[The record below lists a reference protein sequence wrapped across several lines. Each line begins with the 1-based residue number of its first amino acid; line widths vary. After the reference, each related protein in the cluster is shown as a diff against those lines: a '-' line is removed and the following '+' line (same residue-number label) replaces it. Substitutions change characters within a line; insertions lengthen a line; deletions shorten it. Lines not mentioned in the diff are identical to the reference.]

1 MPTGNLPAAG
11 KKIWEEV
18 HAIALKGSCKGDEEC
33 AARTAWSAVKGAG
46 WHKDKDG
53 QWVHKAELEE
63 FSLTIKN
70 LFIDQKTQEKRW
82 KADTSDTIVDS
93 RGDNMTIDLFK
104 SFLSHVTNNDPAPED
119 YRSEFWQGGMPYL
132 SVSHYS
138 DFDGK
143 GVPGTVEN
151 VYIDGRFF
159 KAKGKFND
167 TPKGNAAW
175 KALLADK
182 ESNRPDKVR
191 ISIGFLDYG
200 HIHKSNNYVF
210 KRKSLDEVCPE
221 CIREHLNGENS
232 GRSFTDGMLVH
243 LAMTRVPVN
252 KRTSIAPDD
261 EMEVKSD
268 MTTQLED
275 AKSII
280 GEEAEELEALK
291 KEFNKKSELVEFSEI
306 DKAVQTCPKCGED
319 VTPTSDGKCPE
330 CGADM
335 ESPDEDAQEVTEE
348 ACATGKKKKSE
359 VIEEESEVEVDLAV
373 TKKEGDC
380 SHPSSH
386 YLVVEDAKSP
396 STWHL
401 RVKGCDGQPDHRLMG
416 AAWAAL
422 HGGYR
427 GNSYAGPNKAQAIS
441 KLTKMYSGEKMDTP
455 TKAELELSEL
465 LEEVKEMKSVIQ
477 GNEPTRPVIVQ
488 EQDEVQKSELYPS
501 IQSLVSKFSEVLKS
515 NLPEEEKLKAIQEP
529 FNNLAN
535 VMVEEVKKSVIVVKS
550 TQAEIQPDLVQ
561 TLSEALSNAISP
573 VVQKLDMLLQS
584 QAPVDGRIP
593 PRRSLMP
600 SVVVPQI
607 LKADQ
612 EQEANKNKVKTS
624 YTIAE
629 IANKSV
635 GLQ

>member
-18 HAIALKGSCKGDEEC
+18 HDKALKGSCKGDEEC

-70 LFIDQKTQEKRW
+70 LFVDQKTQEKRW
-82 KADTSDTIVDS
+82 KADTSDTVVDS
-93 RGDNMTIDLFK
+93 RGDNMTTELFK
-104 SFLSHVTNNDPAPED
+104 SFLSHINNKDLAPEE

-138 DFDGK
+138 DFNGK
-143 GVPGTVEN
+143 GVPGPVEN

-167 TPKGNAAW
+167 DKLGNAAW

-182 ESNRPDKVR
+182 ESDRPDKIR
-191 ISIGFLDYG
+191 ISIGFLDFG
-200 HIHKSNNYVF
+200 HIHKSNNYAF
-210 KRKSLDEVCPE
+210 KRNSLDDVCPE

-280 GEEAEELEALK
+280 GDEAEELEALK
-291 KEFNKKSELVEFSEI
+291 KELSKKSELVEFSEI
-306 DKAVQTCPKCGED
+306 DKAAQTCPKCGEN

-335 ESPDEDAQEVTEE
+335 ESPTEDSKEP
-348 ACATGKKKKSE
+348 
-359 VIEEESEVEVDLAV
+359 EEESCATD
-373 TKKEGDC
+373 KKKMKAEFI
-380 SHPSSH
+380 
-386 YLVVEDAKSP
+386 EEKSE
-396 STWHL
+396 L
-401 RVKGCDGQPDHRLMG
+401 DQLKQDIQEIK
-416 AAWAAL
+416 AL
-422 HGGYR
+422 
-427 GNSYAGPNKAQAIS
+427 
-441 KLTKMYSGEKMDTP
+441 LTKTP
-455 TKAELELSEL
+455 EP
-465 LEEVKEMKSVIQ
+465 EVL
-477 GNEPTRPVIVQ
+477 
-488 EQDEVQKSELYPS
+488 DEVQKSELYPS
-501 IQSLVSKFSEVLKS
+501 IQDLVAKFSEVVKS
-515 NLPEEEKLKAIQEP
+515 DLPEQEKLRMVQEP
-529 FNNLAN
+529 FNKLAD
-535 VMVEEVKKSVIVVKS
+535 VMVEQVKKSVVK
-550 TQAEIQPDLVQ
+550 EPVQ
-561 TLSEALSNAISP
+561 DAPVDMVKTLSEALSNVMSP

-584 QAPVDGRIP
+584 QTPSDGRIP

-600 SVVVPQI
+600 SEVVPKI
-607 LKADQ
+607 IKSDT
-612 EQEANKNKVKTS
+612 EQEAAKSKPKAAYSIT
-624 YTIAE
+624 E
-629 IANKSV
+629 IANRSA